1 MDAAIAKLQE
11 LKVALDAKQKVGRQG
26 KQHAMRLSSS
36 GIQSGFL
43 VLRRCECRVRR
54 MQEREGRER

>member
-11 LKVALDAKQKVGRQG
+11 LKVALDAKQKVGPR
-26 KQHAMRLSSS
+26 KATRSSSS
-36 GIQSGFL
+36 GNQAGFL
-43 VLRRCECRVRR
+43 VLRRCDCSVRR